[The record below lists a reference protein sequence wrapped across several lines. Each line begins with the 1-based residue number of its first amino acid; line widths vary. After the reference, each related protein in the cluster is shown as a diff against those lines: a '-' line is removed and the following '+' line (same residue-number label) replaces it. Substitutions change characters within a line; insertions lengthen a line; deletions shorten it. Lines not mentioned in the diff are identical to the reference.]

1 MSSRLRSRR
10 TTVGITG
17 ATQLVPS
24 LLAQRLAARPDV
36 QVVALD
42 SQRGSLTGV
51 TWRVADVLDPS
62 LAAKL
67 QRLDV
72 LVHVVG
78 PEQPDAGIEERRAA
92 TVRAAQTVITC
103 AAAARVPRLVLVT
116 SAMVYGARAD
126 NAVPLAEDAPLRAPA
141 DESFVGD
148 LVEVERLAARA
159 PEIHPGLSITVV
171 RPAAL
176 VGPGVDGVVPRHFE
190 APRLVRLR
198 GVDQRWQFCHVDDLA
213 SALEL
218 AALETVTGHVAVG
231 CDGWLEQADVERV
244 SDMRSVEL
252 SPALAFA
259 TAERLHRVG
268 VLPTAATDLAF
279 VVSPWVVDCAAL
291 RAAGWRPERDNE
303 ACLRL
308 LLAEVEGRHAVAGRR
323 VGRRDATTLG
333 AAGAAVAVLGTA
345 AIVRRTRRARRLR

>member
-1 MSSRLRSRR
+1 MSSRIRPGR

-17 ATQLVPS
+17 ATELIPS
-24 LLAQRLAARPDV
+24 LLARRLSARPDL

-42 SQRGSLTGV
+42 SHRGALSGV

-78 PEQPDAGIEERRAA
+78 PERPDASPDERRA
-92 TVRAAQTVITC
+92 TTRLAAQTVITS
-103 AAAARVPRLVLVT
+103 AAAARVRRLVLVT
-116 SAMVYGARAD
+116 SAMVYGARPD
-126 NAVPLAEDAPLRAPA
+126 NPVPLPEDAPLRAPA

-148 LVEVERLAARA
+148 LLEVEQLASRA
-159 PEIHPGLSITVV
+159 PDIHPGLAVTVV

-176 VGPGVDGVVPRHFE
+176 VGPGVDGVVTRHFE
-190 APRLVRLR
+190 SPRLVRLR
-198 GVDQRWQFCHVDDLA
+198 GVEQRWQFCHVDDLV

-218 AALETVTGHVAVG
+218 AVREEVTGSLAVG
-231 CDGWLEQADVERV
+231 CDGWLEQADIERL
-244 SDMRSVEL
+244 SGLRSVEL
-252 SPALAFA
+252 PPALAFA

-279 VVSPWVVDCAAL
+279 VVSPWVVDCASL
-291 RAAGWRPERDNE
+291 RAAGWRPQQDNE
-303 ACLRL
+303 SSLRL